1 MKYTDNGQPHR
12 STDVHHLQGGRRLKS
27 GEHAADQAQAPLSTQ
42 QFMGHLGRQGQRDS
56 SPLYIPSE
64 ESNGATVYETITTR
78 TYDYSPS
85 RHVGSHSQKHPQ
97 AHQPQHQPRHN
108 PVSAPNPPTSQSSYI
123 GGYQF
128 PPLGWQQQSHP
139 PASHMSRAKSNLVGS
154 SNHRAFDQKSEEE
167 PLIFSPIVSY
177 GPMEGATQC
186 FELDKTPS
194 FASIYS
200 TQQKAS
206 HKLNK
211 PQTER
216 INLHKTVPAFDLAQI
231 HRPEHRRVRSDGMFL
246 RSIHEGLPP
255 FSPSVKGRSQFPA
268 FNNRPRE
275 RSHSAH
281 SAKPR
286 HRRGD
291 SASSVA
297 SISSVF
303 SERSVVSDIRK
314 STLYKDVTDAGV
326 IRMHLPAD
334 NVQLVM
340 DNALETGSVY
350 KRVTHPDE
358 GERFLAYHL
367 QSQDSFCT
375 NSWQDL
381 MDPNL
386 DDLPGCSCTCE
397 HCIKCNHKAESL
409 PSVHYI
415 LVVDCDLYQRVLGEI
430 SDSKQMPCG
439 LFFCGHH
446 EDVRKPSICIAVAIV
461 ATFFIVLFI
470 LTYISGY

>member
-1 MKYTDNGQPHR
+1 
-12 STDVHHLQGGRRLKS
+12 
-27 GEHAADQAQAPLSTQ
+27 
-42 QFMGHLGRQGQRDS
+42 
-56 SPLYIPSE
+56 
-64 ESNGATVYETITTR
+64 
-78 TYDYSPS
+78 
-85 RHVGSHSQKHPQ
+85 
-97 AHQPQHQPRHN
+97 
-108 PVSAPNPPTSQSSYI
+108 
-123 GGYQF
+123 
-128 PPLGWQQQSHP
+128 
-139 PASHMSRAKSNLVGS
+139 
-154 SNHRAFDQKSEEE
+154 
-167 PLIFSPIVSY
+167 
-177 GPMEGATQC
+177 
-186 FELDKTPS
+186 
-194 FASIYS
+194 
-200 TQQKAS
+200 
-206 HKLNK
+206 
-211 PQTER
+211 
-216 INLHKTVPAFDLAQI
+216 
-231 HRPEHRRVRSDGMFL
+231 
-246 RSIHEGLPP
+246 
-255 FSPSVKGRSQFPA
+255 
-268 FNNRPRE
+268 
-275 RSHSAH
+275 
-281 SAKPR
+281 
-286 HRRGD
+286 
-291 SASSVA
+291 
-297 SISSVF
+297 
-303 SERSVVSDIRK
+303 
-314 STLYKDVTDAGV
+314 
-326 IRMHLPAD
+326 MHLPAD

-409 PSVHYI
+409 PSMHYI